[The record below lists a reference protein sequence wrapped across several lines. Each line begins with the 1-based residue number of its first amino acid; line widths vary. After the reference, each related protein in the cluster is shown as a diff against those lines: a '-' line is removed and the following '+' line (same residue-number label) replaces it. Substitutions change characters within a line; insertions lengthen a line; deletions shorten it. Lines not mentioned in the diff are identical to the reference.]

1 MLVEGLSSDGGGK
14 ARERMNILQVGTI
27 DCAGGAARVSWDL
40 KRGFEARGH
49 HVSMFVAHKYSD
61 DENVYIIPRHRYQER
76 ISRILGTDLDF
87 YKTDYILETDAF
99 KNADVIQCHNL
110 HGYYFNIGTLQKMTT
125 QKPVVW
131 TLHDMWAMTPHC
143 AYSFEEKSNN
153 GFYDCPNLHSYP
165 QIEWHNE
172 SYLMKRKRKV
182 YTTSQFQLVVPS
194 QWLQEKVEVS
204 VLKEKQVTL
213 IYNGIDVALYVRQNK
228 NNVRNKLHLDPDKKI
243 ILFLA
248 ADGKYDKRK
257 GWTYTHAVMKYFRY
271 DLNIVFVCVGGAA
284 SEGEE
289 RSNQIIYVDYVK
301 EKDVLVQYFSAADVL
316 LFPSLADNFPLT
328 VLEAMS
334 SGLPVVAFD
343 VGGVK
348 EAVIHMECGYIAPY
362 KSTEGLIEGIQYI
375 VNLSESER
383 EKMAQRSRARVLGH
397 FTIDRMADAYL
408 NVYSSL
414 A

>member
-1 MLVEGLSSDGGGK
+1 MEAVKRKS
-14 ARERMNILQVGTI
+14 MNILQIGTI
-27 DCAGGAARVSWDL
+27 DCTGGAARVSWDL

-49 HVSMFVAHKYSD
+49 HVSMFVAHKYST
-61 DENVYIIPRHRYQER
+61 DENVYVIPRHRYQEY
-76 ISRILGTDLDF
+76 ISRVLANDIDF
-87 YKTDYILETDAF
+87 YTTDYILETEAF
-99 KNADVIQCHNL
+99 KNADIIQCHNL
-110 HGYYFNIGTLQKMTT
+110 HGYYFNIGTLQKMAQ

-143 AYSFEEKSNN
+143 AYSFESQSKG
-153 GFYDCPNLHSYP
+153 GFFSCPSLDTYP

-172 SYLMKRKRKV
+172 RYLMKRKRDA
-182 YTTSQFQLVVPS
+182 YQRSAFELVAPS
-194 QWLQEKVEVS
+194 QWLCDKVSLS
-204 VLKEKQVTL
+204 VLKDKGCHL
-213 IYNGIDVALYVRQNK
+213 IHNGIDPSVFMPQDSHTVREELSLPQNK
-228 NNVRNKLHLDPDKKI
+228 KI
-243 ILFLA
+243 VLFLA
-248 ADGKYDKRK
+248 AGGRCDSRK
-257 GWTYTHAVMKYFRY
+257 GWQFVERILESYESHSDILFLIVGGSLSDRVSRNQNVQFVEYIEESERIAKYF
-271 DLNIVFVCVGGAA
+271 AA
-284 SEGEE
+284 S
-289 RSNQIIYVDYVK
+289 DM
-301 EKDVLVQYFSAADVL
+301 L

-348 EAVIHMECGYIAPY
+348 EAIVHMKCGYITPY

-375 VNLSESER
+375 VDLNLTER
-383 EKMAQRSRARVLGH
+383 EKLAQCSRARVLEH